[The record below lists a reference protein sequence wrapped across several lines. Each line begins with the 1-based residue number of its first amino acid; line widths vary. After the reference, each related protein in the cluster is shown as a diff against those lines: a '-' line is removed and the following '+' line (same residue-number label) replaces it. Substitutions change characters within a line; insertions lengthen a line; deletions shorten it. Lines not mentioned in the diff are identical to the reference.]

1 MPGPINGLNRRNTSA
16 FYRSNNCGLSM
27 SSSTAPTSLLSGASQ
42 RLNHHARTDRD
53 SYISNAT
60 VTGKANAAADVA
72 IL

>member
-1 MPGPINGLNRRNTSA
+1 
-16 FYRSNNCGLSM
+16 M

-53 SYISNAT
+53 SYILNAT